1 MHACATNG
9 QLNRALGLVERMFK
23 LDVKPDAATYNVLLQ
38 AHAQL
43 WHTYGAIVREAPRNS
58 LTPTLPL
65 LQACDREG
73 KPETLSE
80 LLVGMPQLGCEPTLV
95 NYNTAIRGLAR
106 AGEQKQVRHVIDNV
120 MVEAGVPPAISTFRA
135 AINGSCAGGH
145 TDDAV
150 ASLRTLQAR
159 GFFPDAQ
166 IQLMLL
172 EATEATDADALPKL
186 EAELNTTLV
195 ALRARRARQVQRAR
209 SYGSQD
215 GGRGG
220 RDGSHA
226 LRGGRRDG
234 PRGKIYDAA
243 PPPPSEALRN
253 ALEIGSPAGPT
264 EGVAP

>member
-1 MHACATNG
+1 
-9 QLNRALGLVERMFK
+9 
-23 LDVKPDAATYNVLLQ
+23 
-38 AHAQL
+38 
-43 WHTYGAIVREAPRNS
+43 
-58 LTPTLPL
+58 
-65 LQACDREG
+65 
-73 KPETLSE
+73 
-80 LLVGMPQLGCEPTLV
+80 MPQLGCEPTLV

-195 ALRARRARQVQRAR
+195 ALRAPAPARCSARDRTARRRWPRRPRRISRTA
-209 SYGSQD
+209 
-215 GGRGG
+215 
-220 RDGSHA
+220 
-226 LRGGRRDG
+226 RGGRRDG

-253 ALEIGSPAGPT
+253 ALEIGSPTGPT

>member
-1 MHACATNG
+1 
-9 QLNRALGLVERMFK
+9 MFK
-23 LDVKPDAATYNVLLQ
+23 LDVKPDAATYT
-38 AHAQL
+38 AQFC
-43 WHTYGAIVREAPRNS
+43 AIRANSAQFPHAPRSSRYRYNV
-58 LTPTLPL
+58 L

-80 LLVGMPQLGCEPTLV
+80 LLAGMPQLGCEPTLV

-172 EATEATDADALPKL
+172 EATEETDADALPKL

-253 ALEIGSPAGPT
+253 ALEIGSPTGPT
-264 EGVAP
+264 EGVAS

>member
-23 LDVKPDAATYNVLLQ
+23 LDVKPDAATYNV
-38 AHAQL
+38 
-43 WHTYGAIVREAPRNS
+43 
-58 LTPTLPL
+58 L

-253 ALEIGSPAGPT
+253 ALEIGSPTGPT

>member
-1 MHACATNG
+1 M
-9 QLNRALGLVERMFK
+9 
-23 LDVKPDAATYNVLLQ
+23 
-38 AHAQL
+38 
-43 WHTYGAIVREAPRNS
+43 
-58 LTPTLPL
+58 L

-209 SYGSQD
+209 SYGAQD

-253 ALEIGSPAGPT
+253 ALEIGSPTGPT